1 MEDITIIGSSDE
13 DGSDIEMMEAPKS
26 SPPRPRAHN
35 DAVMWMIYHFVG
47 PG

>member
-26 SPPRPRAHN
+26 SPPQPPRPGSGHI
-35 DAVMWMIYHFVG
+35 MMQ
-47 PG
+47 

>member
-26 SPPRPRAHN
+26 PPPRPSR
-35 DAVMWMIYHFVG
+35 
-47 PG
+47 PGSGHIMMQ